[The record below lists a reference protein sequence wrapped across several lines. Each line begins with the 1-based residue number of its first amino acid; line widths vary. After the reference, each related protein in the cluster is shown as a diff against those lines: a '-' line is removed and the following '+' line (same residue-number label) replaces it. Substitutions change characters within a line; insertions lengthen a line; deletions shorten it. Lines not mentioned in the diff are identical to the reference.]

1 MRSEHSSLR
10 LLCLSPPLPRRLSL
24 DHRSSSAL
32 ASSRFTLMAQDVHVS
47 QVKSRQ
53 EVKSKVT
60 RLFNSRHMPTDRSTR
75 GPQAHVKHRHRGDTH
90 QSSPSSPSQ
99 VKTQVKSC
107 PSHSQVMSIRGK
119 AVLARCEGGCA
130 RRHEAL
136 LEGAHAKRLSRAGGD
151 RSSSRTSSSQTH
163 SSLTGDTTALGQ
175 CAGSVQTSF

>member
-107 PSHSQVMSIRGK
+107 PSQVMSIRGK